1 MLHLVPLRNVNDLLS
16 KEYYINYKLLS
27 IQFILISIK
36 YKGCNSTPGFC
47 VQLLLKQYLN
57 YRHLHL

>member
-36 YKGCNSTPGFC
+36 YKGCNSTPWILC
-47 VQLLLKQYLN
+47 PIN
-57 YRHLHL
+57 YS